1 MKQGIGIVTMILG
14 AVVAAA
20 GIATA
25 ILSIVNVGL
34 GKKYLD

>member
-1 MKQGIGIVTMILG
+1 MKEGLNIVTMVLG

-20 GIATA
+20 GVATA
-25 ILSIVNVGL
+25 ILSIINIGA